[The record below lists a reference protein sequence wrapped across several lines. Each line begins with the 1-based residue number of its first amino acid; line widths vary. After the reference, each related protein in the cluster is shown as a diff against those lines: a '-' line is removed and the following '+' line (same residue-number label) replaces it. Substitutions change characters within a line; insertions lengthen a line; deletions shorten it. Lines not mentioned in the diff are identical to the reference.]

1 MTVGQF
7 FGEGIGHGT
16 VSKSYYDDSVSYH
29 LPTMEL
35 KRKSILGYLESL
47 LQADIESG
55 FRLNYHGYFRIEDLE
70 REIAYVMGWVEE
82 LDGRLHHEKRIGVDY
97 TQFHKV
103 RQTIQNMAK
112 KGHIKLSKSG
122 RAFRIL
128 DTWRD

>member
-1 MTVGQF
+1 M
-7 FGEGIGHGT
+7 IGNGTGHST
-16 VSKSYYDDSVSYH
+16 VSKGYYDDSVNYH

-55 FRLNYHGYFRIEDLE
+55 FRLNYHGYFRTEDLE
-70 REIAYVMGWVEE
+70 REIAYVMGWVKEIP
-82 LDGRLHHEKRIGVDY
+82 GRLHCENRIGIDY
-97 TQFHKV
+97 EQFHKV
-103 RQTIQNMAK
+103 STTIKNMAK

-128 DTWRD
+128 NVERG

>member
-1 MTVGQF
+1 MARMI
-7 FGEGIGHGT
+7 ENSSM
-16 VSKSYYDDSVSYH
+16 SKDGYAESVSYH

-55 FRLNYHGYFRIEDLE
+55 FRLNYHGYFRTEDLE
-70 REIAYVMGWVEE
+70 REIAYTMGWVVE

-97 TQFHKV
+97 EQFHKV
-103 RQTIQNMAK
+103 RMTIQNMAK

-128 DTWRD
+128 DTWRNA